1 MDFEYWT
8 FGNADVVLQ
17 LLNAIAAITAN
28 SSAFIGLIKAAA
40 LLGFLVVV
48 VGALLKADPRGAATW
63 FIALAVGWYV
73 LFVPRVQMVVYD
85 DSGTSTTARTVG
97 NVPLGLGFIASAGS
111 MVGRWLTQ
119 TAETV
124 FSLPDRANFINGGL
138 LAPHRVSLATLNYTM
153 INQTLA
159 SDWMNFLRDCTYYDI
174 NVYAKRYNYGWAVS
188 ADELANSSNP
198 MQSLG
203 RTNNVLFVH
212 INTGGPQT
220 LVCREAYAVL
230 SAATTAEAQ
239 ANHVLRRYAVKSF
252 PGLSEADAVAR
263 FEDALADA
271 QMLLYASPIA
281 THQLITNRW
290 VHNLLR
296 MEGARNAIS
305 TGNTA
310 QAMVEFGAIQAEQS
324 RLNAYLQSARAAHD
338 TIPAVRNVLEA
349 ITIGLFPLVLVVMV
363 VVGLQ
368 GARAFM
374 EWALFFFSLQ
384 LWGFCYALMNY
395 FLISKTAGNVFAIV
409 NSNSATDVSLATMG
423 EVAEEITAD
432 MAMAGTMV
440 WAIPVICYAV
450 TKGAGMGLSAMAGRM
465 AATSQAGA
473 ESTGAQIG
481 AGNVRS
487 GEGRFATSTAA
498 NSMDVGG
505 PAGRSL
511 HYTGGSGSVANA
523 PRVAFS
529 GYSSSAPVSLSTA
542 QTNSATLSAAAS
554 TIAEG
559 SRQLSTQASTVRQSA
574 IADTVSTALKNSNMT
589 AVDRQWQS
597 QGAGSFSEGASSM
610 QRLTDAIGK
619 STGAS
624 QTQATQLAL
633 DAGVGMGKMIS
644 PVNVGA
650 EIGKR
655 YGSDA
660 AVRFAGE
667 LRGEGAF
674 AVERANKWVQTMT
687 NSDTARHSAMGGREN
702 AKGVDARLQQ
712 AASLETA
719 SSNAWRESQSLQ
731 QQAQA
736 LASGQASL
744 GIDLAKASPQ
754 LAQQISSIAQTPEF
768 QRAINSGNVQAATDL
783 LAQGLSANMADGKV
797 DMAQILRSVTPTPNQ
812 TPTLTTGPAGGAPTT
827 IEGLKAQHAAGAA
840 RTAAQGNAAVDDR
853 WSGRPA
859 VNVGGP
865 NISGVVGAVQSG
877 QAGVKAASAATA
889 SAVEAGRET
898 LGGDV
903 QPKLPG
909 MQGRGMTQPNSQL
922 LDVSHSLGNDG
933 ANTAKGVIGFGAQA
947 ARELIQSEAAQGAVN
962 VVQTGSEAALKGAAN
977 TPRVIGEAVTGI
989 RGGPAITFPYNASQG
1004 NGSTDS
1010 MEYVNKLR
1018 AEKGL
1023 PPLPSAVDQIPR

>member
-85 DSGTSTTARTVG
+85 DTGSTTSARTVG

-220 LVCREAYAVL
+220 LVCRDAYAVL

-252 PGLSEADAVAR
+252 PGLSEADAVTR

-338 TIPAVRNVLEA
+338 TIPGIRNVLEA

-409 NSNSATDVSLATMG
+409 NSNAATDISLATMG

-487 GEGRFATSTAA
+487 GEGRFATSTAS
-498 NSMDVGG
+498 NSLAIAG
-505 PAGRSL
+505 PAGTSMY
-511 HYTGGSGSVANA
+511 YTGGTGSVANA

-542 QTNSATLSAAAS
+542 QTNSATLSAASSAL
-554 TIAEG
+554 AEG
-559 SRQLSTQASTVRQSA
+559 SKQLSTQASQTRQAA
-574 IADTVSTALKNSNMT
+574 IADTVSTALKSSNMT
-589 AVDRQWQS
+589 AIDRQWQS
-597 QGAGSFSEGASSM
+597 QGMGSFTSGAQAM
-610 QRLTDAIGK
+610 VKLTSDISKA
-619 STGAS
+619 TGAS

-633 DAGVGMGKMIS
+633 DAGVGAGKLIS
-644 PVNVGA
+644 PVNIGA
-650 EIGKR
+650 AIGKK
-655 YGSDA
+655 YGSNA
-660 AVRFAGE
+660 E
-667 LRGEGAF
+667 MAF
-674 AVERANKWVQTMT
+674 KANQGSESGQTITNASQWIQTMT
-687 NSDTARHSAMGGREN
+687 NSDAARHSVMGGKEN
-702 AKGVDARLQQ
+702 AKGVDARLQR
-712 AASLETA
+712 AAALETA
-719 SSNAWRESQSLQ
+719 STSAWRESQSLQ

-736 LASGQASL
+736 VASGQASL

-754 LAQQISSIAQTPEF
+754 LAQQISAISQTPEF
-768 QRAINSGNVQAATDL
+768 QRALNSGNVQGATAI

-797 DMAQILRSVTPTPNQ
+797 DMAQILSAVTPKPNQ
-812 TPTLTTGPAGGAPTT
+812 APTLATGADGGAPSSV
-827 IEGLKAQHAAGAA
+827 EALRAQQGVDAAQ
-840 RTAAQGNAAVDDR
+840 TAAQGASNVGGV
-853 WSGRPA
+853 WGGRPA

-865 NISGVVGAVQSG
+865 SIAGVAGAVQSG
-877 QAGVKAASAATA
+877 QAGVKAAGAAA
-889 SAVEAGRET
+889 GEAVGTGRDT
-898 LGGDV
+898 LAGDV

-909 MQGRGMTQPNSQL
+909 TQGRGMTQPNSQL
-922 LDVSHSLGNDG
+922 LDVSHSLGNDM
-933 ANTAKGVIGFGAQA
+933 ANTGKGVIGFGAQA
-947 ARELIQSEAAQGAVN
+947 ARELIQSDAAQGTVQAVEA
-962 VVQTGSEAALKGAAN
+962 GSAAALKGAAN
-977 TPRVIGEAVTGI
+977 APRVVGEAVTGI
-989 RGGPAITFPYNASQG
+989 KAGPAITFPYNAEAERNANDPMG
-1004 NGSTDS
+1004 
-1010 MEYVNKLR
+1010 YVNKLR

-1023 PPLPSAVDQIPR
+1023 APLPSAVDQIPR